1 MYIYVEEFY
10 NSLNKNGKKKN
21 STSLIKN
28 TINNLKQSN
37 SKLILSDKMI
47 YFIIYLNKHNCKF
60 KLIHKMI
67 TNVNYTISCRLSR
80 FVFKSI
86 RNRWNKIIN
95 IAIINNVEEALLNY
109 FLVLY
114 DLYLNNE
121 KNNNTNFKSIQ
132 AKHIL
137 GINIKN
143 TRQIKKYFNLNIY
156 HTIYYIDIIFS
167 QIDLKYLSLNNIFII
182 NL

>member
-1 MYIYVEEFY
+1 
-10 NSLNKNGKKKN
+10 
-21 STSLIKN
+21 
-28 TINNLKQSN
+28 
-37 SKLILSDKMI
+37 
-47 YFIIYLNKHNCKF
+47 
-60 KLIHKMI
+60 MI

-143 TRQIKKYFNLNIY
+143 TRQIKKYFNSNILKLK
-156 HTIYYIDIIFS
+156 ILLVFVLVLVAVLCIPLLIIS
-167 QIDLKYLSLNNIFII
+167 GNIHLKHGLEWNYFIGVILFYLLTSFFWKKNK
-182 NL
+182 

>member
-1 MYIYVEEFY
+1 
-10 NSLNKNGKKKN
+10 
-21 STSLIKN
+21 
-28 TINNLKQSN
+28 
-37 SKLILSDKMI
+37 
-47 YFIIYLNKHNCKF
+47 
-60 KLIHKMI
+60 
-67 TNVNYTISCRLSR
+67 
-80 FVFKSI
+80 
-86 RNRWNKIIN
+86 
-95 IAIINNVEEALLNY
+95 VEEALLNY

-167 QIDLKYLSLNNIFII
+167 QIDLKYLSLNNIFDI

>member
-1 MYIYVEEFY
+1 MYIYVDEFY
-10 NSLNKNGKKKN
+10 NSLHRNEKTKLS
-21 STSLIKN
+21 STLIKN

-37 SKLILSDKMI
+37 SKLVFSDKII
-47 YFIIYLNKHNCKF
+47 YFIIYLSKYNCKF
-60 KLIHKMI
+60 KLIHKI
-67 TNVNYTISCRLSR
+67 INNVNSTISYRLSR

-86 RNRWNKIIN
+86 RNRWNNIIN
-95 IAIINNVEEALLNY
+95 IAIINNVEESILNY
-109 FLVLY
+109 FFVLY

-121 KNNNTNFKSIQ
+121 KNNKIEFKSIQ
-132 AKHIL
+132 AKYIL

-143 TRQIKKYFNLNIY
+143 IRQLKKYFKLNIY

-167 QIDLKYLSLNNIFII
+167 QLDLKYLSLNYIFDI